1 MRTPHRRTLV
11 AALALTLSVAACG
24 EDEATP
30 APPGFAPLEV
40 STATRPTATTGQ
52 RCPEA
57 FNVVTGER
65 DVFNPETQAREQYEF
80 AHGRGCIH
88 GTVAAV
94 WAAVRDPAVTV
105 DRRRVSEFTVTR
117 DVEPQYPVSFLV
129 HHVVRDVV
137 TIMFDHTWRAGDLE
151 GTTEEPRV
159 FAARYQKTFGSSFI
173 SLLRGSIVARPL
185 DGETVE
191 VEIIRH
197 IKSSGS
203 GADDARVYLND
214 CFNSLT
220 ARVHGRPLPSY

>member
-1 MRTPHRRTLV
+1 MRTSLRRPLV
-11 AALALTLSVAACG
+11 AALTLTLSVAACG
-24 EDEATP
+24 EDESTP
-30 APPGFAPLEV
+30 APPGFGALEV
-40 STATRPTATTGQ
+40 STAPRPTSTAAQ
-52 RCPEA
+52 RCPESL
-57 FNVVTGER
+57 NVVTGER
-65 DVFNPETQAREQYEF
+65 DVFNAETQRREQYEF

-94 WAAVRDPAVTV
+94 WAAVRDPPVTV
-105 DRRRVSEFTVTR
+105 DRRRVSEFMVTR

-129 HHVVRDVV
+129 HHIVRDVV
-137 TIMFDHTWRAGDLE
+137 TLTFDHTWRAGALE

-203 GADDARVYLND
+203 GAADARVYLND
-214 CFNSLT
+214 CFNSLA